1 MGKMVCFWVSFFLER
16 KRRAS
21 TNCERW
27 PLSWILKQCS
37 EDHKAFDGNVG
48 CCNWLWSSFCGCW
61 IFHLTISV
69 KKNIFPWKPLGCSSV
84 LFGLASSVLH
94 LMIFEKKNISSWKP
108 LGSSL
113 VLFRFGSI
121 CSPICVETCSTVFQ
135 FCTDVLGMV
144 SNWSFYLCIWAS
156 LIAQLVKNPAV
167 MQETLIG
174 FLGQEDPLEKG

>member
-1 MGKMVCFWVSFFLER
+1 MRGGLCLG
-16 KRRAS
+16 
-21 TNCERW
+21 
-27 PLSWILKQCS
+27 SWNS
-37 EDHKAFDGNVG
+37 A
-48 CCNWLWSSFCGCW
+48 
-61 IFHLTISV
+61 V
-69 KKNIFPWKPLGCSSV
+69 KTTKPLMVTWVVVTDCDLLFVAVGFSIWQYLWRKIFFHENLWDAAQC
-84 LFGLASSVLH
+84 FGLASSVLH